1 MRGCLLTLLR
11 VRVDNTTAQRR
22 VRACARLDPAKKKL
36 GEEKEGKKRKGRR
49 RSKQSTFE

>member
-1 MRGCLLTLLR
+1 MSLLTSLR

-36 GEEKEGKKRKGRR
+36 GEEGGEKKEEEEEEEGGYI
-49 RSKQSTFE
+49 